1 VQEAAHKTL
10 AVLPDGLRA
19 WAGGIK
25 GHNGKYPAVMLNFR
39 YHFGSVI
46 NKLVI
51 WLESQGQAALGQRL
65 EREYENAWKAAEEF
79 DARCAVPLE
88 SEDDVQLHEIS
99 LQTARGRVEQLA
111 DLLEMIADLVVP
123 PTRPSTASASG
134 GDAAGRPGANADG
147 SAGPPQKRA
156 WKQRELDEAIRKY
169 KVARGARYAELV
181 RAVGAGKQ
189 GAKKAARRMFGRN
202 AIARALGVKSAKM
215 VSNSPAWKAIAAEL
229 QIPLAR
235 ERQANGTRNTK
246 KNRRI
251 GLDMADEEKSNQN
264 ARRSRQNPGEA
275 TDDPSLTIMNKEKD
289 ETEQMLVELAF
300 ADKPGAMQAAVV
312 MRAKYRNGEIH
323 DDQVRQ
329 IVKTFLDPTE

>member
-1 VQEAAHKTL
+1 VQEAAHKIL

-39 YHFGSVI
+39 YHFRSVI

-65 EREYENAWKAAEEF
+65 EREYENAWKAAKEF

-181 RAVGAGKQ
+181 RAVGAGK
-189 GAKKAARRMFGRN
+189 
-202 AIARALGVKSAKM
+202 
-215 VSNSPAWKAIAAEL
+215 
-229 QIPLAR
+229 
-235 ERQANGTRNTK
+235 
-246 KNRRI
+246 
-251 GLDMADEEKSNQN
+251 
-264 ARRSRQNPGEA
+264 
-275 TDDPSLTIMNKEKD
+275 
-289 ETEQMLVELAF
+289 
-300 ADKPGAMQAAVV
+300 
-312 MRAKYRNGEIH
+312 
-323 DDQVRQ
+323 
-329 IVKTFLDPTE
+329 